1 MKRGCYQGDRHGNCD
16 VGDFHLE
23 EDQSPQRHPLRRHDR
38 GSSSFALLDM
48 IEDVVSSYKAPI
60 FLGPASPQQVDEDK
74 LGLSFVIPRMGNFDP
89 LASFDKKNYD
99 PDREVRRFA
108 NLVFAPALAAL
119 GAEAFNFVG
128 STTRKS

>member
-48 IEDVVSSYKAPI
+48 IEDVVSLYI
-60 FLGPASPQQVDEDK
+60 FLGPASPQQVW
-74 LGLSFVIPRMGNFDP
+74 LLMLCFLS
-89 LASFDKKNYD
+89 YD
-99 PDREVRRFA
+99 LCLLCFLRQ
-108 NLVFAPALAAL
+108 LVFDSNKTL
-119 GAEAFNFVG
+119 E
-128 STTRKS
+128 SI

>member
-60 FLGPASPQQVDEDK
+60 FLGPASPQQLRRERIAERIMALQELVPTVNKVSIFHLLYGSARCWIQILWRQNID
-74 LGLSFVIPRMGNFDP
+74 SS
-89 LASFDKKNYD
+89 LA
-99 PDREVRRFA
+99 FA
-108 NLVFAPALAAL
+108 S
-119 GAEAFNFVG
+119 GAK
-128 STTRKS
+128 THM